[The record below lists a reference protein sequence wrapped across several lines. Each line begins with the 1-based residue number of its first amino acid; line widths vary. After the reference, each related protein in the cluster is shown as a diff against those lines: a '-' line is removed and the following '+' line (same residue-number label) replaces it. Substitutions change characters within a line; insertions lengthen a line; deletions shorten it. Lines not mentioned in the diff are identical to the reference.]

1 MKSVLQFFFLFMC
14 LLVVISLW
22 MVQREPSA
30 IAPSTER
37 ATPYA
42 EELGE
47 KLQAT
52 NFTKQVLQAIRAAGY
67 SPDSTVGYLID
78 SPAHQVITI
87 QLHDGGEE
95 IDVSTESEIQSIID
109 ELAEKNNLH
118 LFMVNVQLLEHE

>member
-1 MKSVLQFFFLFMC
+1 MKRILHIFFLFMC
-14 LLVVISLW
+14 LLVVISVW
-22 MVQREPSA
+22 MAQKQPSI
-30 IAPSTER
+30 IAPSPES

-52 NFTKQVLQAIRAAGY
+52 NFTKQVIQAIRAAGY

-87 QLHDGGEE
+87 QLHDGEE

-109 ELAEKNNLH
+109 ELSKKNNMH
-118 LFMVNVQLLEHE
+118 LFMVNVQLLERD

>member
-1 MKSVLQFFFLFMC
+1 M
-14 LLVVISLW
+14 
-22 MVQREPSA
+22 
-30 IAPSTER
+30 
-37 ATPYA
+37 
-42 EELGE
+42 
-47 KLQAT
+47 
-52 NFTKQVLQAIRAAGY
+52 LQAIRAAGY